1 MPNDYSAKGGVLA
14 GDLHHRVGYDVLAQ
28 GVPSPYGDSA
38 QVWSRL
44 ASLWAD
50 VEFLEGDELLAAKQI
65 HEQAKVRITIRYN
78 AVVTAAGRFVYKGQN
93 YYPASVLPD
102 SLDRKMVCT
111 CYVRPKENVT

>member
-14 GDLHHRVGYDVLAQ
+14 GDLHHRVGYDILAQ
-28 GVPSPYGDSA
+28 GPASPYGDSA

-50 VEFLEGDELLAAKQI
+50 VDFLEGSELLEAKQI
-65 HEQAKVRITIRYN
+65 HEQAKVRITIRFN
-78 AVVTAAGRFVYKGQN
+78 PAVTSDGRFVYKGQN

-102 SLDRKMVCT
+102 SLNRKMVCT
-111 CYVRPKENVT
+111 CYVRPSEKVT